1 MSLTIKELRISSW
14 DFSSSTV
21 AGKIGG
27 CKNKCRDFPETPDCS
42 RYRWMM
48 PMRRRMRQATRVNFS
63 PRLIL
68 ELALKPKTPLS
79 PHIRPCFETFFQLYL
94 LSQPLD
100 QHRSSLL
107 LKFQRPSIGE
117 SKAFSILDNVF
128 QLSVTVSAV
137 LGTNDGF
144 WQGHWTKPSAETVSD
159 TQHKHA
165 QTKAVKS

>member
-1 MSLTIKELRISSW
+1 MDDAHEEENETGNQSEFFAPTHIRTGPETQDPSLTSHQAVLRDLLPIVSSISA
-14 DFSSSTV
+14 F
-21 AGKIGG
+21 
-27 CKNKCRDFPETPDCS
+27 
-42 RYRWMM
+42 
-48 PMRRRMRQATRVNFS
+48 
-63 PRLIL
+63 
-68 ELALKPKTPLS
+68 
-79 PHIRPCFETFFQLYL
+79 RPAQII
-94 LSQPLD
+94 
-100 QHRSSLL
+100 SLL

-128 QLSVTVSAV
+128 QQSVTVSAV